1 MLCEEKLL
9 DPVIEAASDFI
20 NLTNPHQITETFKN
34 YTNELEQWKQ
44 QHNIVNPMP
53 ENTDR

>member
-1 MLCEEKLL
+1 M
-9 DPVIEAASDFI
+9 IEAASDFI